1 MIRVWTCIGILSL
14 LILLLSWHSIIF
26 CRALPRSLTHTR
38 TSSILPYYDS
48 GRRRA
53 AATASTVLYVARSPF
68 NGTNTNPPP
77 FISSYQDY
85 YNDDDAGAG
94 AGADYASGYYDSSS
108 SVTSSSLSSSSVT
121 NREANR
127 FTRICS
133 LPRQNAYEL
142 QTKVRR
148 YRRVEEDG
156 SVTTVDL
163 HAMVHYG
170 DASYFEYYNSM
181 SNGNDDDEGKEEK
194 EEGYDYVLYELIVSD
209 ELVEG
214 TGVDRSLVVDV
225 APSLDASQMALQ
237 FGLSCQLD
245 VVNYATNSRNVV
257 DGSDRPCEWICADV
271 SKEYLEYRENSGRGK
286 AFDRDGS
293 TVPLEI
299 LEALVKPVTP
309 SKNNDG
315 LQTKLFSNLF
325 LAGDFISSLLRL
337 VLWVV
342 PVPELSVLLLDWSS
356 LSPRPGGLSPVA
368 TQVIECIARGDFGT
382 AKKLVFTQMIVSGQ
396 AVDYVNDHNSESSS
410 SFIVGER
417 NNLALNVLNGVVKK
431 DTTQKKTVGKDT
443 RIALLFG
450 AMHCRDLQ
458 RKIYRMGF
466 TKITSTNRPEWRT
479 AWRVSLPMKNFHSVA
494 GTAVLIP
501 LYFAVGGLDW
511 YSTIVDAA
519 RDADSMNGLGASTGV
534 ALYLARHVILYFSLA
549 RFVLEWDNSLF
560 NSSDGKGSETTYAFR
575 SSKRD

>member
-1 MIRVWTCIGILSL
+1 MPSL
-14 LILLLSWHSIIF
+14 LLLSWQSIIL
-26 CRALPRSLTHTR
+26 CQALPRTLTHTR
-38 TSSILPYYDS
+38 TSSVHPHYYSYYYYSSD
-48 GRRRA
+48 GRRNDA
-53 AATASTVLYVARSPF
+53 ASTALYVARSPF
-68 NGTNTNPPP
+68 NDTNTNPPP
-77 FISSYQDY
+77 FVSSYQDY
-85 YNDDDAGAG
+85 NDDYMDV
-94 AGADYASGYYDSSS
+94 SGYYDSSS
-108 SVTSSSLSSSSVT
+108 SFTSSLSSSSSVT
-121 NREANR
+121 HREANR
-127 FTRICS
+127 FTRIRS

-170 DASYFEYYNSM
+170 DASYFEYYNSF
-181 SNGNDDDEGKEEK
+181 SNGKDDDEEKGKKKKE

-209 ELVEG
+209 ELVKG

-245 VVNYATNSRNVV
+245 VVNYATNSRNVG
-257 DGSDRPCEWICADV
+257 DGSDRTCKWICADV

-299 LEALVKPVTP
+299 LKALVKPVTP

-325 LAGDFISSLLRL
+325 LAGDSISSLLRL

-368 TQVIECIARGDFGT
+368 TQVVECIARGDFGT

-396 AVDYVNDHNSESSS
+396 AVDYVNDNNSESSS

-417 NNLALNVLNGVVKK
+417 NNLALNVLNGVVEK
-431 DTTQKKTVGKDT
+431 DITQKKTVGKDT

-466 TKITSTNRPEWRT
+466 TKIISTDRPEWRT
-479 AWRVSLPMKNFHSVA
+479 AWRVSLPMKNFHSVT

-519 RDADSMNGLGASTGV
+519 RDADLMNGLGASTGV
-534 ALYLARHVILYFSLA
+534 ALYLARHVILYFSFA

-560 NSSDGKGSETTYAFR
+560 NSNDGKGSETTYAFR
-575 SSKRD
+575 SSKKD